1 MKWRRAIVVVA
12 IIVLT
17 AAMQTTVFVRL
28 RLFGA
33 APQLGVLVVIAMS
46 RNLEPIES
54 LLYGFGTGLLLDLL
68 AETPLGLW
76 ALVCAAVAYT
86 TVRLRRRL
94 EDEVTLLGPAVFVF
108 TFGALALFAILST
121 IFGQKTFSNA
131 GWVGFMMLPALYNSL
146 LAVLVLPL
154 ITRLIPGAGRRYD
167 TVRWDL

>member
-33 APQLGVLVVIAMS
+33 APQLGVLVVMALS
-46 RNLEPIES
+46 RNLEPVES
-54 LLYGFGTGLLLDLL
+54 LFYGFFAGLLLDLL
-68 AETPLGLW
+68 AETPHGLW

-94 EDEVTLLGPAVFVF
+94 EDEVTLLGPAVFAF
-108 TFGALALFAILST
+108 TFGALALFAILGT

-131 GWVGFMMLPALYNSL
+131 GWVGFLILPALYNSL
-146 LAVLVLPL
+146 LAILVLPL
-154 ITRLIPGAGRRYD
+154 VTRLIPGAGRRYAS
-167 TVRWDL
+167 VRWEL